1 MSSIT
6 NSIETV
12 LRCNVEVR
20 VGLLPELISAGL
32 TLEAVPKGIRTESDL
47 LNCSSNSDWLKG
59 ALNTSRRS
67 LDCDEV
73 KRELGLQPASL
84 ASLNSGISKARG
96 LEVPLQMSNMSM
108 VDEQRL
114 ESAWL
119 QAVEKYTPGMKN
131 QARPDRHQVLSQVVG
146 SPYQRRS
153 SMALV
158 VPSSQA
164 DEDLAHEIKALKIIE
179 SYRSRKDRREQSET
193 GYAISPSKLHGIDYL
208 ENCDN
213 ESR

>member
-1 MSSIT
+1 
-6 NSIETV
+6 
-12 LRCNVEVR
+12 

-32 TLEAVPKGIRTESDL
+32 TSGAVPKGRRTESDL
-47 LNCSSNSDWLKG
+47 LSCYSNSDRLRG

-67 LDCDEV
+67 LDYCEV
-73 KRELGLQPASL
+73 KRELGLHPSSIS
-84 ASLNSGISKARG
+84 SLNSGISKARG
-96 LEVPLQMSNMSM
+96 LAFPSQMSNISM

-119 QAVEKYTPGMKN
+119 QAVEKYTPGIKN
-131 QARPDRHQVLSQVVG
+131 QARPDRHQVLPQVVG

-153 SMALV
+153 PTTLV
-158 VPSSQA
+158 VPSSQS
-164 DEDLAHEIKALKIIE
+164 DEDLAHEIKALKIVE
-179 SYRSRKDRREQSET
+179 SYGSRKDCREQSKT

-213 ESR
+213 ESM